1 MARPKKI
8 KPVESEPIINEPII
22 EAVVEEKIQMI
33 KKINMDKFKS
43 VFGTGLPHAIYI
55 NKNRYRIESEEI
67 DPNSKLYMVLKKVGV
82 VDGE

>member
-1 MARPKKI
+1 MARPKKN
-8 KPVESEPIINEPII
+8 KPVESVIEENPIEPIQE
-22 EAVVEEKIQMI
+22 VEKVQMI

-55 NKNRYRIESEEI
+55 NKNRYRIESEEV

>member
-1 MARPKKI
+1 MARPKKS
-8 KPVESEPIINEPII
+8 KPVESVIEEEPIEEI
-22 EAVVEEKIQMI
+22 VEEKIQMI

-55 NKNRYRIESEEI
+55 NKNRYRIESEEV